1 MKTNLQMMKEIV
13 ESNLKLLHYAEQKF
27 RENPKDKDWKRIY
40 LQAVKNYNGSIKSL
54 KTFKP

>member
-1 MKTNLQMMKEIV
+1 MKTNLQMMKEVV
-13 ESNLKLLHYAEQKF
+13 ESNLKLLLYAQAQHFK
-27 RENPKDKDWKRIY
+27 NQKDKDWKRIY